1 MKRKSLTL
9 LVCLLACLALGSVG
23 FAAWVI
29 TNDANAQD
37 TGTIRVDVVKD
48 ARLSITAEITE
59 GEQII
64 FGAKEKDS
72 SVAYGWMKYEETED
86 AGVKLNENL
95 KAKIKIVIGNFDYLD
110 TLTITL
116 TEDTSAYYA
125 QALAAEYVAALPV
138 ITKTAEELKAIAD
151 AAADDENKIEDGTLT
166 VIETEILKYIGSWIK
181 INEEIIYNA
190 VPADIQADNAD
201 IFVNGEYYYA
211 AIRKVP
217 MSANVNVARIEDNKI
232 VKLYTD
238 KRIEEAVWLDNG
250 SEVELTDGQTFK
262 AQAFLYGTSGGIRVA
277 RFKLK

>member
-1 MKRKSLTL
+1 MKRRSLTL

-48 ARLSITAEITE
+48 ARLSISAEITE

-72 SVAYGWMKYEETED
+72 SVANSWMKYEETDD

-125 QALAAEYVAALPV
+125 QALAAKYVAALPV
-138 ITKTAEELKAIAD
+138 ITKTAAELKDIAD
-151 AAADDENKIEDGTLT
+151 ADADDENKIENGTLT
-166 VIETEILKYIGSWIK
+166 VYLDIEFKWGEAFDGKNPIDYYNGFEYSDDLADESIEKLDDLREIFEGTE
-181 INEEIIYNA
+181 
-190 VPADIQADNAD
+190 
-201 IFVNGEYYYA
+201 
-211 AIRKVP
+211 
-217 MSANVNVARIEDNKI
+217 
-232 VKLYTD
+232 
-238 KRIEEAVWLDNG
+238 G
-250 SEVELTDGQTFK
+250 SEHTVTYVATVEVTTK
-262 AQAFLYGTSGGIRVA
+262 
-277 RFKLK
+277 

>member
-72 SVAYGWMKYEETED
+72 SVANSWMKYEETED

-125 QALAAEYVAALPV
+125 QALDAEYVAALPV
-138 ITKTAEELKAIAD
+138 ITKTAEELKDIAD
-151 AAADDENKIEDGTLT
+151 AAADDENKIENGTLT
-166 VIETEILKYIGSWIK
+166 VYLDIEFNWGEAFDGKNPIDYYNGFEYSDDLADESIEKLDDLREIFEGTEGAEHTVTY
-181 INEEIIYNA
+181 
-190 VPADIQADNAD
+190 
-201 IFVNGEYYYA
+201 
-211 AIRKVP
+211 
-217 MSANVNVARIEDNKI
+217 VAT
-232 VKLYTD
+232 V
-238 KRIEEAVWLDNG
+238 
-250 SEVELTDGQTFK
+250 EVTTK
-262 AQAFLYGTSGGIRVA
+262 
-277 RFKLK
+277 

>member
-72 SVAYGWMKYEETED
+72 AVVNSWMKYEETDDE
-86 AGVKLNENL
+86 GVILNENL
-95 KAKIKIVIGNFDYLD
+95 KAKIKIVIGNFDYVD

-125 QALAAEYVAALPV
+125 QALDAEYVAALPV
-138 ITKTAEELKAIAD
+138 ITKTAEELKDIAD
-151 AAADDENKIEDGTLT
+151 ADADDENKIENGTLT
-166 VIETEILKYIGSWIK
+166 VYLDIEFNWGEAFGGKNPIDYYNGFEYSDDLADESIEKLDDLREIFEGTEGAEHTVTY
-181 INEEIIYNA
+181 
-190 VPADIQADNAD
+190 
-201 IFVNGEYYYA
+201 
-211 AIRKVP
+211 
-217 MSANVNVARIEDNKI
+217 VAT
-232 VKLYTD
+232 V
-238 KRIEEAVWLDNG
+238 
-250 SEVELTDGQTFK
+250 EVTTK
-262 AQAFLYGTSGGIRVA
+262 
-277 RFKLK
+277 

>member
-1 MKRKSLTL
+1 MKRRSLTL

-48 ARLSITAEITE
+48 ARLSISAEITE

-72 SVAYGWMKYEETED
+72 SVANSWMKYEETDD

-138 ITKTAEELKAIAD
+138 ITKTAAELKDIAD
-151 AAADDENKIEDGTLT
+151 ADADDENKIENGTLT
-166 VIETEILKYIGSWIK
+166 VYLDIKFKWGEAFDGKNPIDYYNGFEYSDDLADESIEKLDDLREIFEGTE
-181 INEEIIYNA
+181 
-190 VPADIQADNAD
+190 
-201 IFVNGEYYYA
+201 
-211 AIRKVP
+211 
-217 MSANVNVARIEDNKI
+217 
-232 VKLYTD
+232 
-238 KRIEEAVWLDNG
+238 G
-250 SEVELTDGQTFK
+250 SEHTVTYVATVEVTTK
-262 AQAFLYGTSGGIRVA
+262 
-277 RFKLK
+277 

>member
-59 GEQII
+59 GERII
-64 FGAKEKDS
+64 FGAKEKDPL
-72 SVAYGWMKYEETED
+72 VANSWMKYEETNDE
-86 AGVKLNENL
+86 GVLLNENL
-95 KAKIKIVIGNFDYLD
+95 KATMKIVIGNFDYVD

-125 QALAAEYVAALPV
+125 QAKALGYVGELPV

-151 AAADDENKIEDGTLT
+151 AAADDENKIVDGTLT
-166 VIETEILKYIGSWIK
+166 VYLDIEFAWGDTFGGVNPIDY
-181 INEEIIYNA
+181 YNA
-190 VPADIQADNAD
+190 QEYSDVLGDDSIAKLAELRE
-201 IFVNGEYYYA
+201 IFEGTE
-211 AIRKVP
+211 
-217 MSANVNVARIEDNKI
+217 
-232 VKLYTD
+232 
-238 KRIEEAVWLDNG
+238 G
-250 SEVELTDGQTFK
+250 SEHTVTYVATVEVTTK
-262 AQAFLYGTSGGIRVA
+262 
-277 RFKLK
+277 